1 VGAPWPS
8 SAYAPGSP
16 SWPGAPQSPVGE
28 RCATGGVRDARAGAR
43 PEKTTAVAGR
53 MIAGALGVRAPK
65 KTEEAR
71 AYDKAVKEK
80 ELKRREKERE
90 AVNKEEEERRKARE
104 AVWEV

>member
-1 VGAPWPS
+1 
-8 SAYAPGSP
+8 
-16 SWPGAPQSPVGE
+16 
-28 RCATGGVRDARAGAR
+28 
-43 PEKTTAVAGR
+43 

-90 AVNKEEEERRKARE
+90 AGKKEEEERRKARE
-104 AVWEV
+104 AVWED